1 MIVLVPGVPETDGL
15 WRKLQHLLGADPVAL
30 SMPGVAS
37 ECSSQDPAPA

>member
-15 WRKLQHLLGADPVAL
+15 WRNLQSLLDADSVAL

-37 ECSSQDPAPA
+37 GCSSQDPAPV